1 MNLHKNNDLPSYLI
15 IFLPISFLIGSFFV
29 NFVSILLS
37 LYAFIWILKN
47 KKYNIFI
54 EKKHIGFTTLF
65 LIFII
70 SSLQSN
76 YMLVGF
82 RNSFSYFSNFLI
94 FLSLNLIFL
103 TDNKKQFNISKI
115 VFFIMIFI
123 CIDLW
128 IQKIIGNNILGFPS
142 QQAGRLTSIFKD
154 EQIPGGVLF
163 KLSPFAI
170 YYLFTENKESIIHK
184 SKFMILIFIY
194 FSILITGERAA
205 SILSTLLG
213 LLLLILNINLIDRKK
228 LFSYVIVILV
238 VFFTLFSLK
247 NSVIKERIYYTFIQS
262 KNNIYITLYNNSL
275 NIFKDNYL
283 IGTGPQSYRHVCHKK
298 YDNCSTHPHNFLLE
312 LLSDAGFLAPI
323 ILFISLITMIIGKVK
338 SSKNRFFNSLTI
350 SYSILFFFPIIP
362 TGSFFSSFHMT
373 LIWFS
378 LGFVY
383 SIKNK

>member
-1 MNLHKNNDLPSYLI
+1 
-15 IFLPISFLIGSFFV
+15 
-29 NFVSILLS
+29 
-37 LYAFIWILKN
+37 
-47 KKYNIFI
+47 
-54 EKKHIGFTTLF
+54 
-65 LIFII
+65 
-70 SSLQSN
+70 
-76 YMLVGF
+76 MLVGF

-228 LFSYVIVILV
+228 LLSYVIVILV

-312 LLSDAGFLAPI
+312 LLSVSKIPAKIDQTVI
-323 ILFISLITMIIGKVK
+323 N
-338 SSKNRFFNSLTI
+338 SSKEIAKKI
-350 SYSILFFFPIIP
+350 SEELDYI
-362 TGSFFSSFHMT
+362 GT
-373 LIWFS
+373 LCVEYFIDNNDNW
-378 LGFVY
+378 
-383 SIKNK
+383 